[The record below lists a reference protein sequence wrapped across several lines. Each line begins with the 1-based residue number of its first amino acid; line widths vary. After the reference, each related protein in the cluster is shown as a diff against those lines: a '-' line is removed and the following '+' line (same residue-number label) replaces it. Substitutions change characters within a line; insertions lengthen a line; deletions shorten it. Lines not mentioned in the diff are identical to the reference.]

1 MKTTKIVYIGA
12 GSMCFG
18 LSLFKDIFTSK
29 ELNGSTLSLVDID
42 EENLERMYKLA
53 LKMNEAS
60 GIGLKIEKTLNRRE
74 VLSGAEFVVNSI
86 AIERC
91 ALWKYDFEIPKKYG
105 IRQTL
110 GENGG
115 PGGLFFSMRTIPLI
129 MDIIRDMEE
138 LCPNAYFLNF
148 SNPESRII
156 LALGRY
162 TKIKCVGLCHGV
174 FMGRNDAARIMGLDP
189 KNVDVLAA
197 GLNHFQWLLEI
208 KDKNTGEDLYPLFR
222 EKEKVYDKS
231 FMPLSRKLFRTFG
244 FYPTCSD
251 DHLGEY
257 VAYGWEG
264 GEEGYD
270 FEGDEKYR
278 IFLRSEIEAR
288 INGTKLVEDWFE
300 PSGEKA
306 VEVITGILYNKKTY
320 IDSGIVYNNGSIANL
335 PKDLAV
341 EVPIMVDTNGIHP
354 CSIGNLPEGIAKLL
368 TMQASVQQLAVDA
381 AVNAS
386 KELALQALLVDPV
399 VNSTEAADKILEEL
413 WEINNEYI
421 KCCI

>member
-74 VLSGAEFVVNSI
+74 ALSGAEFVVNSI

-222 EKEKVYDKS
+222 EKEKVYDKA

-341 EVPIMVDTNGIHP
+341 EVPIMVDANGIHP